1 MSVAITSVLTA
12 GLASSLYIAAQSL
25 DVADDELHQTRVA
38 HRVLAT
44 LHRDAQSATAFSE
57 LTATSVTMSVPDRNG
72 DSVPETIRYGWSGT
86 AGDPLTYQY
95 NSGSVQDV
103 AIDVQAFSLSYLS
116 RFIEGVSLLPRVLFV
131 SGQSADA
138 DGGVDTPSAAELL
151 RIDLI
156 ESWGYD
162 VQTISQEASQ
172 ATFDEQLDGANV
184 VFVSGEINSGTLGSK
199 VTAAT
204 VGVVSES
211 AYNAI
216 QLGILGSSLSTS
228 YQSSDTIEV
237 VDASHHI
244 TSQHSAGTLQVFDTP
259 QQVKMLFGLSDLAP
273 AANILAEV
281 DQTLPYPTFVTVD
294 GEEEL
299 ANGDD
304 AAGRRVL
311 LPWGDN
317 GFDFTAL
324 NTEGQTLLQRA
335 IQWGAGEGADS
346 PNQVIYRGFS
356 EAKVP
361 IDTTQVTLDI
371 TSGTAEGDL
380 LIMAVAVD
388 GDQTASLS
396 APAGWTTLS
405 VAHSQSGVTLGVW
418 WKEADAGEPSSHTIT
433 WTVNQRAY
441 AWMMRLSNH
450 DVSGPIHALATQEG
464 QSSSPLCPAVTTTVP
479 YAMVLRLGGFDRNNV
494 TADDPGLSGH
504 EPITMDAS
512 DFSNG
517 RHQASGGAGY
527 VSQAVAGDS
536 GTANFTLTGGEEYF
550 TVTIAIA
557 PEPED

>member
-25 DVADDELHQTRVA
+25 DVADDELHQTREA
-38 HRVLAT
+38 HRVLAA
-44 LHRDAQSATAFSE
+44 LHRDAQAATAFSE
-57 LTATSVTMSVPDRNG
+57 LTATAVTMSVPDRNG
-72 DSVPETIRYGWSGT
+72 DSVPETIRYAWSGS

-95 NSGSVQDV
+95 NSGAVQHV
-103 AIDVQAFSLSYLS
+103 ASDVQAFSLSYLS

-204 VGVVSES
+204 VGVVTES

-281 DQTLPYPTFVTVD
+281 NQTLPYPTFVTVD

-324 NTEGQTLLQRA
+324 NTVGQTLLQRA
-335 IQWGAGEGADS
+335 IQWAAGEGADN
-346 PNQVIYRGFS
+346 PNFVKYRSFT
-356 EAKVP
+356 EAKATP
-361 IDTTQVTLDI
+361 DTTQVTI
-371 TSGTAEGDL
+371 NAPSSTAEGDL
-380 LIMAVAVD
+380 LIAAVACD
-388 GDQTASLS
+388 GLMASSLS
-396 APAGWTTLS
+396 APTGWNLLN
-405 VAHSQSGVTLGVW
+405 VAEPSSSVTLGVW
-418 WKEADAGEPSSHTIT
+418 WKIASSSEPANHTFTWSS
-433 WTVNQRAY
+433 NERAY
-441 AWMMRLSNH
+441 AWIMRFSGHDPLS
-450 DVSGPIHALATQEG
+450 PIHTFATNVGTSQNPT
-464 QSSSPLCPAVTTTVP
+464 SPAITTTSPNV
-479 YAMVLRLGGFDRNNV
+479 MIVRLGGFDHNKITV
-494 TADDPGLSGH
+494 DSPGLANHST
-504 EPITMDAS
+504 ITMDAS
-512 DFSNG
+512 DFG
-517 RHQASGGAGY
+517 TGKFQASGGAGY
-527 VSQAVAGDS
+527 YHLTDQGDS
-536 GTANFTLTGGEEYF
+536 GTADFAMTKSEEF
-550 TVTIAIA
+550 VTITLGIA